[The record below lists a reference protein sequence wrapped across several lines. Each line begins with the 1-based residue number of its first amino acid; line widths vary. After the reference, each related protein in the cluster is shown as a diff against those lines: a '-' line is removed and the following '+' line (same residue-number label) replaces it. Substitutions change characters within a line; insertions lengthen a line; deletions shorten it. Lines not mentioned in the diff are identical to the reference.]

1 MPTVDTARVYPG
13 ACLVEGTN
21 LSEGRGTT
29 RPFEIIGAPW
39 LHADAAADAANGLG
53 MAGVVFRPHAFRPTF
68 QKQAGLLCG
77 GVQAHVTDLG
87 TFRPFETY
95 LRLIQSL
102 RNLDPGSFAWRTEVY
117 EYRDDVPAID
127 LLAGTS
133 RYRELV
139 DRGESLD
146 EWIASFAD
154 DLARFAP
161 SRERSLIYPKQTT
174 PPALVVTGAHES
186 GKTTLSVRLIEA
198 LVKEGVRV
206 GALKHTDHEYET
218 DQPGKDSQRHHASGA
233 EPALLVAGRRSA
245 AHRKRAGRA
254 PLAAYLPEF
263 LDCDVVVVEG
273 FRSEPLPKIEVC
285 RTATGRAPVVLE
297 DPYVVAVVTD
307 RETPHPPSVPRFSF
321 DDFDR
326 LFALAKRTLGLAS

>member
-1 MPTVDTARVYPG
+1 MRMAGRGPTRREIAETPAWVLPSPNMPTRETALVYPG

-29 RPFEIIGAPW
+29 RPFEILGAPW
-39 LHADAAADAANGLG
+39 LDADAAAETANALG
-53 MAGVVFRPHAFRPTF
+53 MPGVVFRPHVFRPTF

-77 GVQAHVTDLG
+77 GVQAHVTDPES
-87 TFRPFETY
+87 FRPFETW
-95 LRLIQSL
+95 LRLLKSL
-102 RNLDPGSFAWRTEVY
+102 RDLAPEPFAWRKEIY

-127 LLAGTS
+127 LLVGTS

-139 DRGESLD
+139 DHSESLD

-161 SRERSLIYPKQTT
+161 VRGRSLIYPKQTT

-206 GALKHTDHEYET
+206 GAL
-218 DQPGKDSQRHHASGA
+218 
-233 EPALLVAGRRSA
+233 
-245 AHRKRAGRA
+245 
-254 PLAAYLPEF
+254 
-263 LDCDVVVVEG
+263 
-273 FRSEPLPKIEVC
+273 
-285 RTATGRAPVVLE
+285 
-297 DPYVVAVVTD
+297 
-307 RETPHPPSVPRFSF
+307 
-321 DDFDR
+321 
-326 LFALAKRTLGLAS
+326 